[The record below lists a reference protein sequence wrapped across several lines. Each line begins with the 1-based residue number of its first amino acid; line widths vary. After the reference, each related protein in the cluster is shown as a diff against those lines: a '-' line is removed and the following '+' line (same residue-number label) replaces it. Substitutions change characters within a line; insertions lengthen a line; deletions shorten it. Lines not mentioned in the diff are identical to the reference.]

1 VTLRVDEVAC
11 SRVSTDKDRLRE
23 EVEHFV
29 EEYDGLDEDALDQLL
44 IALMVRSYP
53 TKEGQDS

>member
-1 VTLRVDEVAC
+1 
-11 SRVSTDKDRLRE
+11 LRE
-23 EVEHFV
+23 EVEHFI
-29 EEYDGLDEDALDQLL
+29 EEYEGLDEDALDELL

>member
-1 VTLRVDEVAC
+1 VKRRVHLIAR
-11 SRVSTDKDRLRE
+11 SSVSADKDRLRE

-29 EEYDGLDEDALDQLL
+29 EEYEGLDDDALDQLL